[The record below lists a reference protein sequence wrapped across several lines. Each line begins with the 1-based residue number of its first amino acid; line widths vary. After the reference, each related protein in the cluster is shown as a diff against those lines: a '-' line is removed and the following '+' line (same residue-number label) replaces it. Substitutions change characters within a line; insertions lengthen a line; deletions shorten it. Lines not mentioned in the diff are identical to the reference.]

1 MTPKYIQVADL
12 LERRIRNGDYLLKDI
27 PPGRTLAEQMGVG
40 HIVVRQALDL
50 LLKGGLLERQENGR
64 LTARTVNNAGS
75 QPPLRIAFLQPA
87 FECPFFRLCRLAVEH
102 AAREAGAYLRLVD
115 YIHYDDA
122 VIIDVLE
129 AFDGVYIAPL
139 AQNMPLSI
147 MRRFSRARC
156 RVVMF
161 DHDLTDHGIGCI
173 NMFPDSHL
181 PTLFDHLVESGRA
194 QLGCFNVQP
203 EDSVIQRRILAWRRW
218 LRAHG
223 QTGQLVNE
231 PVQLYQHPIAQAY
244 EVMSRLLDNGDLK
257 GNTFFATTTDAAKG
271 IVRALWEHGTAIGRD
286 FFVASIGDEG
296 DVRYMTPS
304 LSALEPPDLVN
315 LARQALDWIQ
325 HPERPDG
332 RAPTIGEESP
342 RLFIGETTRAKELMS
357 KVQSHGLR
365 NSGVKVQK
373 KKKHERA

>member
-1 MTPKYIQVADL
+1 MTPKYIQVADV

-50 LLKGGLLERQENGR
+50 LHKGGLLERQDNGR

-122 VIIDVLE
+122 VIIDVLD

-161 DHDLTDHGIGCI
+161 DHDLTDHGMACI
-173 NMFPDSHL
+173 NLFPDAHL
-181 PTLFDHLVESGRA
+181 PTLFTHLAESDGA
-194 QLGCFNVQP
+194 KMGCFNVQP
-203 EDSVIQRRILAWRRW
+203 EDSVIQRRIQAWRTW
-218 LRAHG
+218 LRDQG
-223 QTGQLVNE
+223 QTGQLIND
-231 PVQLYQHPIAQAY
+231 PVQLYQHPIAHAY
-244 EVMSRLLDNGDLK
+244 DVMSRLLDSGELQANA
-257 GNTFFATTTDAAKG
+257 FFATTTDAAKG
-271 IVRALWEHGTAIGRD
+271 MVRALWDHGVAIGRD

-304 LSALEPPDLVN
+304 LTALEPPDLAN
-315 LARQALDWIQ
+315 MARQALDWIQ
-325 HPERPDG
+325 RPDKAEG
-332 RAPTIGEESP
+332 KAPMVGEASP
-342 RLFIGETTRAKELMS
+342 RLFIGETTRAEIQDRKAKKIKTKNAKTS
-357 KVQSHGLR
+357 K
-365 NSGVKVQK
+365 GVR
-373 KKKHERA
+373 HE